1 MEPNNKIGQMKCF
14 GHLIRLPDDTPAKP
28 ALKHLNEQAERL
40 QGRQR
45 TTWKQK
51 LIKKKWK
58 G

>member
-45 TTWKQK
+45 TT
-51 LIKKKWK
+51 
-58 G
+58 